1 MEMKINYELSGVG
14 WMTCGFE
21 ADGISVEF
29 TVSYLTDVLADF
41 LKAIGDLRDL
51 FGEGAIPTKGT
62 GCTWEGEPE
71 QLHWNFRLKDD
82 DLLSIQVDYQEDEG
96 LENSKKCL
104 VITEV
109 PYDEFV
115 ELVINAL
122 DKLIKQHGLTGYVE
136 MWHEHQF
143 PLSSFLK
150 LKHYVLH
157 ECPYPIKEGRSTLAC
172 DLSLLMKEM
181 E

>member
-1 MEMKINYELSGVG
+1 MKINYELSGVG

-29 TVSYLTDVLADF
+29 TASYLTDALADF

-62 GCTWEGEPE
+62 GCTWEGETE

-96 LENSKKCL
+96 LENSKKWL